1 MKMRMKKNQADNVE
15 RKYIW
20 FMPVTLN
27 RLMSI
32 IYQAFVFMIIDIDT

>member
-15 RKYIW
+15 RKYIL
-20 FMPVTLN
+20 F

-32 IYQAFVFMIIDIDT
+32 IYQAFVFMLIDIDT

>member
-20 FMPVTLN
+20 F